1 MTDLGALVIMLRA
14 TSSLTIRPNM
24 GRAAQQLCLGI
35 IHEVDA
41 ALANELHDPHQVKPY
56 AVSGLLLPDSTLP
69 IDGAIEVE
77 DRAWVRLVGLRADVV
92 TALDKSIS
100 DPRVFA
106 PGERDQLPANKRPA
120 VWKEDGITFVQ
131 FNYDRWI
138 VEISTWTDHP
148 WAGQATYDGLIRHHL
163 AATPPKA
170 IQFEFVSPTAFS
182 SAGLNIPL
190 PDPLHVFESL
200 QQRWNALNP
209 LPAAF
214 SLPDTFMDFMRH
226 FVPLTEYSAHSEI
239 VQLDTTEIGFCAERV
254 KFAIKSHT
262 KVNKRLRVKHP
273 DRADA
278 LEAFNGLRDDLAQGI
293 ALLSD
298 FAFFSGVGIKTT
310 TGMGMVRR
318 I

>member
-14 TSSLTIRPNM
+14 TGSLTIRPNM

-41 ALANELHDPHQVKPY
+41 ALTEELHDTYQVKPY
-56 AVSGLLLPDSTLP
+56 AVSGLLLPDSTRP
-69 IDGAIEVE
+69 VE
-77 DRAWVRLVGLRADVV
+77 GTVAPGDPAWVRLVGLRADVV
-92 TALDKSIS
+92 SALDKSIS
-100 DPRVFA
+100 APRVFA
-106 PGERDQLPANKRPA
+106 SGERDQLPANKRPA

-131 FNYDRWI
+131 FDYDRWI
-138 VEISTWTDHP
+138 VESFTWTDHP
-148 WAGQATYDGLIRHHL
+148 WAGQATYGGLIRHHL
-163 AATPPKA
+163 AATPPEA

-182 SAGLNIPL
+182 SADLNIPL
-190 PDPLHVFESL
+190 PDPLRVFDNL
-200 QQRWNALNP
+200 RQQWSVLNP

-214 SLPDTFMDFMRH
+214 ALPDTFMDFVRH
-226 FVPLTEYSAHSEI
+226 FVPLTKYSAHSEV
-239 VQLDTTEIGFCAERV
+239 VQLDTPEIGFCAEQV
-254 KFAIKSHT
+254 KFTIKPRS
-262 KVNKRLRVKHP
+262 KVNNRLRVKHP

-278 LEAFNGLRDDLAQGI
+278 LDALNSLRDDLARGI

-318 I
+318 L